1 MAQPEQLTPPEL
13 AVKVSG
19 MLRSERIEIAVGGA
33 LALGFHAEPRGTY
46 DLDLNIFVAM
56 DEADTALDGL
66 RKGGIEI
73 GEDAADIVAER
84 GNFFL
89 AHGGC
94 RLDLYFNSIPL
105 QLKAARRT
113 RNVSLLGKSIPI
125 LSPED
130 LIVLKLPFNRRKD
143 IVDIERI
150 VAAVGDDLERG
161 YVRAAIIECVG
172 EEGPRLAIWEAAS
185 AGKTGPPESPK
196 PATA

>member
-1 MAQPEQLTPPEL
+1 MAQPKQLTPPEL

-19 MLRSERIEIAVGGA
+19 LLRSERIEHAVGGA
-33 LALGFHAEPRGTY
+33 LALGFYTEPRGTY

-56 DEADTALDGL
+56 EEAGAALDAL
-66 RKGGIEI
+66 RRGGIEI

-84 GNFFL
+84 GDLFL

-94 RLDLYFNSIPL
+94 RLDLFFNSIPL
-105 QLKAARRT
+105 HLRAAQRT
-113 RNVSLLGKSIPI
+113 RTVSLLGKNIPI

-130 LIVLKLPFNRRKD
+130 LIVLKLLYNRRKD

-150 VAAVGDDLERG
+150 VAAVGEDLERG

-172 EEGPRLAIWEAAS
+172 EEDSRLATWEAAS
-185 AGKTGPPESPK
+185 AGKTEPPK
-196 PATA
+196 PATP